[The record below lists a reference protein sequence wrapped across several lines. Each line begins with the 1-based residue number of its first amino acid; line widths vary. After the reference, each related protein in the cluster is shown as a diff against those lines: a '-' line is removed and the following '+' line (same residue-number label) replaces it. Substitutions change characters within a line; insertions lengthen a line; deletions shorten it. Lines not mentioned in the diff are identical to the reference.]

1 MEFLVSKTYSQIA
14 PESAEDGD
22 FSDYGFVWE
31 DVPYTFRE
39 LVELLDSREWHFDE
53 GGIITNGWNIIDYYT
68 MTSEEE
74 QLHVQ
79 CPTARHIRYFDKALK
94 LAGKI

>member
-1 MEFLVSKTYSQIA
+1 MEFLVSKTYSQVT

-22 FSDYGFVWE
+22 FSDCGFVWE

-39 LVELLDSREWHFDE
+39 LVELLDSREWSFD
-53 GGIITNGWNIIDYYT
+53 GSSISNGWNIIDYAT
-68 MTSEEE
+68 MSEEEE
-74 QLHVQ
+74 QLHVK
-79 CPTARHIRYFDKALK
+79 CPTARHARYFEKALK

>member
-1 MEFLVSKTYSQIA
+1 MEFLVSKTYSQIT

-22 FSDYGFVWE
+22 FSDRGFVWQ

-39 LVELLDSREWHFDE
+39 LVELLESREWYFD
-53 GGIITNGWNIIDYYT
+53 GSSISNGWNVIDYST
-68 MTSEEE
+68 MTEEEE
-74 QLHVQ
+74 QLHVS
-79 CPTARHIRYFDKALK
+79 CPTPRHKRYFDKALK

>member
-1 MEFLVSKTYSQIA
+1 MEFLVSKTYSQTT

-22 FSDYGFVWE
+22 FSDSGFVWE

-39 LVELLDSREWHFDE
+39 LVELLDSREWTYEH
-53 GGIITNGWNIIDYYT
+53 GIITNYWNIIDFST
-68 MTSEEE
+68 MTEEEE

-79 CPTARHIRYFDKALK
+79 CPTARHIIYFDKALK

>member
-1 MEFLVSKTYSQIA
+1 MEFLVSKTYSQVT
-14 PESAEDGD
+14 PESAEFGD
-22 FSDYGFVWE
+22 FFDSGFVWQ

-39 LVELLDSREWHFDE
+39 LVELLDSREWDFD
-53 GGIITNGWNIIDYYT
+53 GYSISNGWNIIDYST

-74 QLHVQ
+74 QLHVK
-79 CPTARHIRYFDKALK
+79 CPTARHMRYFDKALK

>member
-1 MEFLVSKTYSQIA
+1 MEFLVSKTFTQVT
-14 PESAEDGD
+14 PESAEFGD
-22 FSDYGFVWE
+22 FSDSGFVWQ

-39 LVELLDSREWHFDE
+39 LVELLDSREWDFD
-53 GGIITNGWNIIDYYT
+53 GGVISNGWNVIDYAT
-68 MTSEEE
+68 MTEEEE

-79 CPTARHIRYFDKALK
+79 CPTARHKRYFDKALK

>member
-1 MEFLVSKTYSQIA
+1 MEFLVSKTFSQVT
-14 PESAEDGD
+14 PESAEFGD
-22 FSDYGFVWE
+22 FSDSGFVWQ

-39 LVELLDSREWHFDE
+39 LVELLDSREWFYE
-53 GGIITNGWNIIDYYT
+53 YGVISNGWNIICYQS

-79 CPTARHIRYFDKALK
+79 CPTARHERYFDKALK
-94 LAGKI
+94 LVGKI